1 MAHVSVATGASRPA
15 ALLWREA
22 QRGGPSAG
30 RDARRRCAAA
40 SPICARTDASR
51 RCFSSLFIITK
62 EKNFNRLSVA
72 QVRRVMKS
80 PAATSQT
87 RVATRPHSLPPT
99 DLPTG
104 STPGALPLMLATP
117 PAPSA
122 FGSVWY
128 AGTQHGVAAA
138 HSTQHRQVRRLV
150 SQGQWA
156 VPFARRAAGRPSE
169 LGHGPPLCPHN
180 DALRTGPSGSGT

>member
-1 MAHVSVATGASRPA
+1 MRADLLPCCGVKHSAEDGARGAT
-15 ALLWREA
+15 L
-22 QRGGPSAG
+22 GGRAP
-30 RDARRRCAAA
+30 RRRR
-40 SPICARTDASR
+40 SARALTPLVAASR
-51 RCFSSLFIITK
+51 RCLLLRK
-62 EKNFNRLSVA
+62 KKNFNRLSVA

-128 AGTQHGVAAA
+128 AGTQH
-138 HSTQHRQVRRLV
+138 RQVRRLV

>member
-1 MAHVSVATGASRPA
+1 MRADLLPCCGVKHSAEDRARGATLGGGAP
-15 ALLWREA
+15 
-22 QRGGPSAG
+22 
-30 RDARRRCAAA
+30 RRRR
-40 SPICARTDASR
+40 SARALTPLVAASR
-51 RCFSSLFIITK
+51 RCLLLRK
-62 EKNFNRLSVA
+62 KKNFNRLSVA